1 MKDNNNKEVKETK
14 EVKNNNSETK
24 ETKDNTK
31 PSSIKKP
38 LGFNIDDLPEP
49 EEESLDDM
57 PATMRTLCMP
67 NIFIEEIVRNI
78 FIPLELTEENGL
90 INIYPTDNNN
100 LILAWDT
107 ARLSLA
113 EDDEDLFIAE
123 TNEKVSIIESLL
135 FGRYNDGLLTG
146 AVDIEGN
153 KFRVL
158 DEANPIISNSFELV
172 VDFNKK
178 DVNDAVNL
186 IKDTIKLPPQECNKI
201 LLTKR
206 PASNDPTG
214 FSRFKAS
221 VLIINRSDEEMDN
234 LSTAYKTERFGRKV
248 NKAINKSSQTVY
260 GTAKMIGQKIM
271 IPASEV
277 MGATIGTLGG
287 AAAQSIGVAA
297 SEGANEFRKSFNIN
311 AIKERTS
318 TQELIQAFTKGKKK
332 STRGGAF

>member
-1 MKDNNNKEVKETK
+1 MKDNNKEIRDNKEVKDNNKE
-14 EVKNNNSETK
+14 EVKQ
-24 ETKDNTK
+24 K
-31 PSSIKKP
+31 PSSVKKP

-49 EEESLDDM
+49 EEDSLDNM
-57 PATMRTLCMP
+57 PETMRTLVMP
-67 NIFIEEIVRNI
+67 QPFIEELVRDI
-78 FIPLELTEENGL
+78 FMPLELNEENGL
-90 INIYPTDNNN
+90 INVYPNDDGKLT
-100 LILAWDT
+100 LAWDT
-107 ARLSLA
+107 ARLSLE
-113 EDDEDLFIAE
+113 EDEELFITE
-123 TNEKVSIIESLL
+123 TNTKLSIIESLL
-135 FGRYNDGLLTG
+135 FSRYNDGLLIGST
-146 AVDIEGN
+146 DIEGN

-158 DEANPIISNSFELV
+158 DEANPIISNSFELI

-178 DVNDAVNL
+178 DVNEAINL
-186 IKDTIKLPPQECNKI
+186 IKDTIKLPPQEYNKI

-214 FSRFKAS
+214 FSNTKAS

-311 AIKERTS
+311 SIKERTS

-332 STRGGAF
+332 STRGGSF

>member
-1 MKDNNNKEVKETK
+1 MKDNNKEIRDNKEVKDNSKE
-14 EVKNNNSETK
+14 EVKQ
-24 ETKDNTK
+24 K
-31 PSSIKKP
+31 PSSVKKP

-49 EEESLDDM
+49 EEDSLDNM
-57 PATMRTLCMP
+57 PETMRTLVMP
-67 NIFIEEIVRNI
+67 QPFIEELVRDV
-78 FIPLELTEENGL
+78 FMPLELNEENGL
-90 INIYPTDNNN
+90 INVYPNDDGKLT
-100 LILAWDT
+100 LAWDT
-107 ARLSLA
+107 ARLSLE
-113 EDDEDLFIAE
+113 EDEESFITE
-123 TNEKVSIIESLL
+123 TNTKLSIIESLL
-135 FGRYNDGLLTG
+135 FSRYNDGLLIGST
-146 AVDIEGN
+146 DIEGN

-158 DEANPIISNSFELV
+158 DEANPIISNSFELI

-178 DVNDAVNL
+178 DVNEAINL
-186 IKDTIKLPPQECNKI
+186 IKDTIKLPPQEYNKI

-214 FSRFKAS
+214 FSNTKAS

-311 AIKERTS
+311 SIKERTS

-332 STRGGAF
+332 STRGGSF

>member
-1 MKDNNNKEVKETK
+1 MKDNNKEIRDNKEIKDNSKE
-14 EVKNNNSETK
+14 EVKQ
-24 ETKDNTK
+24 K
-31 PSSIKKP
+31 PSSVKKP

-49 EEESLDDM
+49 EEDSLDNM
-57 PATMRTLCMP
+57 PETMRTLVMP
-67 NIFIEEIVRNI
+67 QPFIEELVRDI
-78 FIPLELTEENGL
+78 FMPLELNEENGL
-90 INIYPTDNNN
+90 INVYPNDDGKLT
-100 LILAWDT
+100 LAWDT
-107 ARLSLA
+107 ARLSLE
-113 EDDEDLFIAE
+113 EDEELFITE
-123 TNEKVSIIESLL
+123 TNTKLSIIESLL
-135 FGRYNDGLLTG
+135 FSRYNDGLLIGST
-146 AVDIEGN
+146 DIEGN

-158 DEANPIISNSFELV
+158 DEANPIISNSFELI

-178 DVNDAVNL
+178 DVNEAINL
-186 IKDTIKLPPQECNKI
+186 IKDTIKLPPQEYNKI

-214 FSRFKAS
+214 FSNTKAS

-311 AIKERTS
+311 SIKERTS

-332 STRGGAF
+332 STRGGSF

>member
-1 MKDNNNKEVKETK
+1 MKDNNKEIRDNKEVKDNNKEETK
-14 EVKNNNSETK
+14 Q
-24 ETKDNTK
+24 K
-31 PSSIKKP
+31 PSSVKKP
-38 LGFNIDDLPEP
+38 LGFNINDLPEP
-49 EEESLDDM
+49 EEELDSM
-57 PATMRTLCMP
+57 PETMRTLVMP
-67 NIFIEEIVRNI
+67 QPFIEELVRDI
-78 FIPLELTEENGL
+78 FMPLELNEENGL
-90 INIYPTDNNN
+90 INVYPNDDGKLT
-100 LILAWDT
+100 LAWDT
-107 ARLSLA
+107 ARLSLE
-113 EDDEDLFIAE
+113 EDEESFITE
-123 TNEKVSIIESLL
+123 TNTKLSIIESLL
-135 FGRYNDGLLTG
+135 FSRYNDGLLISST
-146 AVDIEGN
+146 DIEGN

-158 DEANPIISNSFELV
+158 DEANPIISNSFELI

-178 DVNDAVNL
+178 DVNEAINL
-186 IKDTIKLPPQECNKI
+186 IKDTIKLPPQDYDKI

-214 FSRFKAS
+214 FSNTKAS
-221 VLIINRSDEEMDN
+221 VLIINRSNEEMDN

-311 AIKERTS
+311 SIKERTS

-332 STRGGAF
+332 STRGGSF

>member
-14 EVKNNNSETK
+14 EVKDNKEETK
-24 ETKDNTK
+24 TK

-49 EEESLDDM
+49 EEDSLDNM
-57 PATMRTLCMP
+57 PETMRTLVMP
-67 NIFIEEIVRNI
+67 NVFIEEIVRDI

-90 INIYPTDNNN
+90 INVYPADSNE

-107 ARLSLA
+107 AKLSL
-113 EDDEDLFIAE
+113 EQDNEELFIIE

-135 FGRYNDGLLTG
+135 FSRYNDGLLVG
-146 AVDIEGN
+146 AKDIEGN

-178 DVNDAVNL
+178 DVNEAINL
-186 IKDTIKLPPQECNKI
+186 IKDTIKLPPQEYNKI

-214 FSRFKAS
+214 FSNTKAS
-221 VLIINRSDEEMDN
+221 VLIINRSAEEMDN

>member
-1 MKDNNNKEVKETK
+1 MKDNNKEIRDNKEVKDNNKE
-14 EVKNNNSETK
+14 EVKQ
-24 ETKDNTK
+24 K
-31 PSSIKKP
+31 PSSVKKP

-49 EEESLDDM
+49 EEDSLDNM
-57 PATMRTLCMP
+57 PETMRTLVMP
-67 NIFIEEIVRNI
+67 QPFIEELVRDI
-78 FIPLELTEENGL
+78 FMPLELNEENSL
-90 INIYPTDNNN
+90 INVYPNDDGKLT
-100 LILAWDT
+100 LAWDT
-107 ARLSLA
+107 ARLSLE
-113 EDDEDLFIAE
+113 EDEELFITE
-123 TNEKVSIIESLL
+123 TNTKLSIIESLL
-135 FGRYNDGLLTG
+135 FSRYNDGLLIGST
-146 AVDIEGN
+146 DIEGN

-158 DEANPIISNSFELV
+158 DEANPIISNSFELI

-178 DVNDAVNL
+178 DVNEAINL
-186 IKDTIKLPPQECNKI
+186 IKDTIKLPPQEYNKI

-214 FSRFKAS
+214 FSNTKAS

-311 AIKERTS
+311 SIKERTS

-332 STRGGAF
+332 STRGGSF

>member
-1 MKDNNNKEVKETK
+1 MKDNNKEIRDNKEVKDNSKE
-14 EVKNNNSETK
+14 EVKQ
-24 ETKDNTK
+24 K
-31 PSSIKKP
+31 PSSVKKP

-49 EEESLDDM
+49 EEDSLDNM
-57 PATMRTLCMP
+57 PETMRTLVMP
-67 NIFIEEIVRNI
+67 QPFIEELVRDI
-78 FIPLELTEENGL
+78 FMPLELNEENGL
-90 INIYPTDNNN
+90 INVYPNDDGKLT
-100 LILAWDT
+100 LAWDT
-107 ARLSLA
+107 ARLSLE
-113 EDDEDLFIAE
+113 EDEELFITE
-123 TNEKVSIIESLL
+123 TNTKLSIIESLL
-135 FGRYNDGLLTG
+135 FSRYNDGLLIGST
-146 AVDIEGN
+146 DIEGN

-158 DEANPIISNSFELV
+158 DEANPIISNSFELI

-178 DVNDAVNL
+178 DVNEAINL
-186 IKDTIKLPPQECNKI
+186 IKDTIKLPPQEYNKI

-214 FSRFKAS
+214 FSNTKAS

-311 AIKERTS
+311 SIKERTS

-332 STRGGAF
+332 STRGGSF

>member
-1 MKDNNNKEVKETK
+1 MKDNNKEIRDNKEVKDNNKEETK
-14 EVKNNNSETK
+14 Q
-24 ETKDNTK
+24 K
-31 PSSIKKP
+31 PSSVKKP
-38 LGFNIDDLPEP
+38 LGFNINDLPEP
-49 EEESLDDM
+49 EEELDSM
-57 PATMRTLCMP
+57 PETMRTLVMP
-67 NIFIEEIVRNI
+67 QPFIEELVRDI
-78 FIPLELTEENGL
+78 FMPLELNEENGL
-90 INIYPTDNNN
+90 INVYPNDDGKLT
-100 LILAWDT
+100 LAWDT
-107 ARLSLA
+107 ARLSLE
-113 EDDEDLFIAE
+113 EDEESFITE
-123 TNEKVSIIESLL
+123 TNTKLSIIESLL
-135 FGRYNDGLLTG
+135 FSRYNDGLLIGST
-146 AVDIEGN
+146 DIEGN

-158 DEANPIISNSFELV
+158 DEANPIISNSFELI

-178 DVNDAVNL
+178 DVNEAINL
-186 IKDTIKLPPQECNKI
+186 IKDTIKLPPQEYDKI

-214 FSRFKAS
+214 FSNTKAS
-221 VLIINRSDEEMDN
+221 VLIINRSNEEMDN

-311 AIKERTS
+311 SIKERTS

-332 STRGGAF
+332 STRGGSF

>member
-1 MKDNNNKEVKETK
+1 MKDNNKEIRDNKEVKDNNKEETK
-14 EVKNNNSETK
+14 Q
-24 ETKDNTK
+24 K
-31 PSSIKKP
+31 PSSVKKP
-38 LGFNIDDLPEP
+38 LGFNINDLPEP
-49 EEESLDDM
+49 EEELDSM
-57 PATMRTLCMP
+57 PETMRTLVMP
-67 NIFIEEIVRNI
+67 QPFIEELVRDI
-78 FIPLELTEENGL
+78 FMPLGLDEENGL
-90 INIYPTDNNN
+90 INVYPNDDGKLT
-100 LILAWDT
+100 LAWDT
-107 ARLSLA
+107 AKLSLE
-113 EDDEDLFIAE
+113 EDEESFITE
-123 TNEKVSIIESLL
+123 TNTKLSIIESLL
-135 FGRYNDGLLTG
+135 FSRYNDGLLIGST
-146 AVDIEGN
+146 DIEGN

-158 DEANPIISNSFELV
+158 DEANPIISNSFELI

-178 DVNDAVNL
+178 DVNDAINL
-186 IKDTIKLPPQECNKI
+186 IKDTIKLPPQDYDKI

-214 FSRFKAS
+214 FSNTKAS
-221 VLIINRSDEEMDN
+221 VLIINRSNEEMDN

-332 STRGGAF
+332 STRGGSF